1 MHFTTGLATLLAVL
15 HVVEPG
21 SAIPVPDRFE
31 QTHLRLV
38 ADVPFSNPQSRALVN
53 RLSSRDLI
61 SRSPERDFAA
71 QSGRDLAA
79 NIALNVDVNASGFR
93 LLSASSKSPSGSKAP
108 GVVRPRTLRGRRFH
122 GHRWHHRLRA
132 VRREESIK
140 PRSTSIEGIPGT
152 IDIMSP
158 TQDDPVGLRLAS
170 LSISNAPSETNEFI
184 LNASGINASTI
195 YLMVSSEVSLAD
207 GSLTVRLGVPVF
219 DQAVAS
225 FVPYCATFGSQQTSP
240 LLAAECTAE
249 GKGISN
255 HSSQLFSYDPPS
267 GVLKPLWIADAPA
280 NSNTASNAT
289 AENIDGSEGGL
300 TGASNTTKESQA
312 KDEDRVPTSP
322 RNVTLVFTPDLDES
336 IPIVNSRLQRLND
349 TSLGIADT
357 NDDGIIYGS
366 ILPTV
371 TDDASLSQAISSA
384 VPPTMPTGDIT
395 DRVDDSADSAAVLP
409 VFIVASDEDSSSAS
423 EEDEVNWSSDE
434 PADATSS
441 AEEPN
446 EAQEATT
453 SSLTERQVDNGAEMS
468 DDDEDCL
475 SAEENNLPPATL
487 VNVESVDTG
496 YPWKFNPSD
505 DALDPSDFG
514 K

>member
-1 MHFTTGLATLLAVL
+1 
-15 HVVEPG
+15 
-21 SAIPVPDRFE
+21 
-31 QTHLRLV
+31 
-38 ADVPFSNPQSRALVN
+38 
-53 RLSSRDLI
+53 
-61 SRSPERDFAA
+61 
-71 QSGRDLAA
+71 
-79 NIALNVDVNASGFR
+79 
-93 LLSASSKSPSGSKAP
+93 
-108 GVVRPRTLRGRRFH
+108 
-122 GHRWHHRLRA
+122 
-132 VRREESIK
+132 
-140 PRSTSIEGIPGT
+140 
-152 IDIMSP
+152 
-158 TQDDPVGLRLAS
+158 
-170 LSISNAPSETNEFI
+170 
-184 LNASGINASTI
+184 
-195 YLMVSSEVSLAD
+195 MVSSEVSLAD

-280 NSNTASNAT
+280 NSNTAPNAT

-395 DRVDDSADSAAVLP
+395 DGVDDSADSAAVLP

-475 SAEENNLPPATL
+475 SAEENNIPPATP